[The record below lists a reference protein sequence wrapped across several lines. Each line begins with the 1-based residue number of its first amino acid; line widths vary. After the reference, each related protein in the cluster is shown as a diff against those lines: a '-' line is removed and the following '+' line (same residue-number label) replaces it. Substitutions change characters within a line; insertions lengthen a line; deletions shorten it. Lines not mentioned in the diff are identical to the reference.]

1 MAVNLVKGQ
10 KVNLKKENGDSL
22 NIVIAGLGWD
32 QVPQPAF
39 GGRRQDVDCDAS
51 AILCVDGKCVNIK
64 DVIYF
69 GNKQHASGTVLHSGD
84 NLTGAGAGYDEMIGV
99 ALAKVP
105 EKYDK
110 IVFVVNIYQAK
121 ERRQHFG
128 MIRNAFIAIYD
139 SEAKKELF
147 RYNLTDNYSGMTAMV
162 FAEFY
167 RYKGEWKLNPIGQ
180 GTTDASLA
188 EIVKRFT

>member
-10 KVNLKKENGDSL
+10 KVSLKKENGDSL

-32 QVPQPAF
+32 QVQQGRAPQI
-39 GGRRQDVDCDAS
+39 DCDAS
-51 AILCVDGKCVNIK
+51 AILCVNGKCQNIK

-121 ERRQHFG
+121 ERRQHFC

-139 SEAKKELF
+139 SDAKKEMF
-147 RYNLTDNYSGMTAMV
+147 RYNLTEDYSGMTAMV

-167 RYKGEWKLNPIGQ
+167 RRNGEWKFNAIGQ
-180 GTTDASLA
+180 GTNDASLA
-188 EIVKRFT
+188 DLIKRFV